1 MYMASLET
9 NKSDSH
15 LSEKQDFLHAESFGF
30 SLVEFREKN
39 GDDLRI
45 LFDMQ
50 NPEYM
55 EERAGIDAVR
65 SHEKMFHTL
74 VMNEKMYMTD

>member
-1 MYMASLET
+1 MYNSIICIWQVLKQISLIHIYLK
-9 NKSDSH
+9 NK
-15 LSEKQDFLHAESFGF
+15 
-30 SLVEFREKN
+30 
-39 GDDLRI
+39 I
-45 LFDMQ
+45 FDMQ